1 MGLSGTGGRTEST
14 STHSPAHIPSQSQ
27 WRPYTHRQVLQVLG
41 GLITAMLTATI
52 ATSIISP
59 ALPTIMGDL
68 GGQEQLAWVASAPL
82 LAMTAAAPLWG
93 KVSDLFGRKRMFQ
106 TALVIYAL
114 ASVAAGLSQNVGML
128 IAARAL
134 QGLGAGGVTSLT
146 QVVLGDILSPRER
159 GRYAGYLGSAFG
171 VATVAGPL
179 LGGLLVGA
187 PGLGWRACFLVPVPL
202 AVGSFILI
210 HKVLRLPP
218 ADRTRRPRIDWL
230 GAITIAGGASTV
242 MVVLSLGGTSFPWHS
257 GWTYGLTALSLVLLA
272 AAIVA
277 ERRAAEPILPPR
289 LLRNRTFVLTAAA
302 SLVIGMVMFGVMIFL
317 PQYLQVVRGMSPT
330 GSGLMTLP
338 LVGGM
343 LAASTV
349 AGQLTTRTGRY
360 KIFPVCGLTLLAGG
374 ALLLSR
380 LHTDSS
386 LTVIGIDCA
395 IAGIGLGL
403 TMQTLILA
411 AQNAVPRAD
420 LAAATTGV
428 TFFRS
433 LGSAIGVAAFGAILT
448 ARLTSGLADRLR
460 AAHLPVPDDVGT
472 GLGTPAEIRALPE
485 PLRGFLLD
493 SYTAGL
499 QTVYLVGVPL
509 AVLGLL
515 AVLALRELPL
525 RTSAAAEP
533 TAVDPVEPT
542 ASTR

>member
-1 MGLSGTGGRTEST
+1 MDGRKESA
-14 STHSPAHIPSQSQ
+14 STHTPPG

-52 ATSIISP
+52 STSIIST

-68 GGQEQLAWVASAPL
+68 GGQEQLPWVASAPL
-82 LAMTAAAPLWG
+82 LAMTATAPLWG

-114 ASVAAGLSQNVGML
+114 ASVAAGLSQNVAML

-146 QVVLGDILSPRER
+146 QVVLGDIVEPRER

-179 LGGLLVGA
+179 LGGLLVDA
-187 PGLGWRACFLVPVPL
+187 PGMGWRACFLVPVPL
-202 AVGSFILI
+202 AVGSFLLI
-210 HKVLRLPP
+210 QKVLRLPP
-218 ADRTRRPRIDWL
+218 VDRGRPRIDWL
-230 GAITIAGGASTV
+230 GALTIAGGASTV
-242 MVVLSLGGTSFPWHS
+242 MVVLSLGGTSFPWNS
-257 GWTYGLTALSLVLLA
+257 GWTYGLTALSLALLA
-272 AAIVA
+272 AAVVA

-289 LLRNRTFVLTAAA
+289 LLRDRTFVLTSAA
-302 SLVIGMVMFGVMIFL
+302 SLLVGMVMFGVMIFL

-330 GSGLMTLP
+330 ASGLMTLP
-338 LVGGM
+338 LVVGM
-343 LAASTV
+343 LTASTV

-360 KIFPVCGLTLLAGG
+360 KIFPVCGLTLLACG

-380 LHTDSS
+380 LHTDSP
-386 LTVIGIDCA
+386 LVLIGTDCA
-395 IAGIGLGL
+395 VAGIGLGL

-428 TFFRS
+428 AFFRS
-433 LGSAIGVAAFGAILT
+433 LGSAVGVAAFGAILT

-460 AAHLPVPDDVGT
+460 AARLPVPDDVGT

-509 AVLGLL
+509 AVGGLL

-525 RTSAAAEP
+525 RTSAPAEP
-533 TAVDPVEPT
+533 TAVDPVKPAARSAESSS
-542 ASTR
+542 A

>member
-1 MGLSGTGGRTEST
+1 MVGLSTTDDRTG
-14 STHSPAHIPSQSQ
+14 PAPAQ

-41 GLITAMLTATI
+41 GLVTATLTAMI
-52 ATSIISP
+52 STSIVST

-82 LAMTAAAPLWG
+82 LAMTATAPLWG

-114 ASVAAGLSQNVGML
+114 ASVVAGLSQNVGML

-134 QGLGAGGVTSLT
+134 QGLGAGGVMSLT
-146 QVVLGDILSPRER
+146 QVVLGDIVEPRER
-159 GRYAGYLGSAFG
+159 GRYAGYLGAAFG
-171 VATVAGPL
+171 VATVTGPL
-179 LGGLLVGA
+179 VGGLLVDA
-187 PGLGWRACFLVPVPL
+187 PGLGWRSCFLVPVPL
-202 AVGSFILI
+202 AVGSFIVI
-210 HKVLRLPP
+210 QKVLRLPP

-230 GAITIAGGASTV
+230 GAVAIAGGASTV
-242 MVVLSLGGTSFPWHS
+242 MVVLSLGGRSFPWNS
-257 GWTYGLTALSLVLLA
+257 GWTYGLTALSLALLA
-272 AAIVA
+272 AAVVA
-277 ERRAAEPILPPR
+277 ERRAPEPILPPR
-289 LLRNRTFVLTAAA
+289 LFRDRTFVLTAAV
-302 SLVIGMVMFGVMIFL
+302 SLLIGMVMFGVMIFL

-330 GSGLMTLP
+330 ASGLMTLP

-349 AGQLTTRTGRY
+349 SGQLTTRTGRY
-360 KIFPVCGLTLLAGG
+360 KIFPVSGLVLLTCGV
-374 ALLLSR
+374 LLLSG
-380 LHTDSS
+380 LHTDSP
-386 LTVIGIDCA
+386 LAVIGADCA

-433 LGSAIGVAAFGAILT
+433 LGSAVGVAAFGAILT

-460 AAHLPVPDDVGT
+460 AAHLPVPADAGT

-485 PLRGFLLD
+485 PYLGFLLD
-493 SYTAGL
+493 SYTEGL
-499 QTVYLVGVPL
+499 RTVYLVGVPL
-509 AVLGLL
+509 AALALL

-525 RTSAAAEP
+525 RTSAPAEP
-533 TAVDPVEPT
+533 PAVEPVEPT
-542 ASTR
+542 TPAR